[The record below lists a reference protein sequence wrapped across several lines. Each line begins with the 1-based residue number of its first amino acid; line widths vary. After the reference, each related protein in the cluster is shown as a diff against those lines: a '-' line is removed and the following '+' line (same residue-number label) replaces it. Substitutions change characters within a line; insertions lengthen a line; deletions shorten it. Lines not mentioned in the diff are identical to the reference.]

1 MVEIKI
7 RLTREND
14 LTILKVRKIIKKQL
28 LQIKENK
35 LQELVSTY
43 SQKDKNDFGNK
54 EYIQSGP
61 DSAVGKI
68 GSKTR
73 LAIPTINES
82 LLILIDLRILSDEY
96 GLITFKPVYKK
107 EVDLIH
113 ELGKELIEGPT
124 KVNQKTKIQPGQ
136 AVIKLQEWKYFLQ
149 EINNIQELEI
159 EDENEMPSLNSI
171 PSFKRILKFYYNKF
185 PITKIK
191 TIENEEFSFNILKP
205 SQGDLINLEQ
215 DRLSIT
221 LTTNIKEQFKIST
234 ILSHDKELFLS
245 FEEINTKTINN
256 NPVEITTKVKSK
268 FVEFLFKEK
277 QPRMNIINSIAK
289 SQKIML
295 TINCY
300 TKTVSK
306 LKLIPIKIE
315 NITDY
320 LYNLIDKETDFLI
333 SKGISLEVIDQV
345 IDRIEEIGNKN
356 KPDITLLKPET
367 NQEIDLLETNELETN
382 IQYGDVLIE
391 SIKIKIDDQ
400 LALNDQNLINKEI
413 KEGKNISPLKFWILK
428 PESLFLRGM
437 LNFKLIEKLL
447 EKNKFELELSI
458 QYKSPFIGKETI
470 KVPIILKNRK
480 AFLIQ
485 ELEKYMTHGAFQAM
499 KSQLLEVREE
509 ATYIQI
515 GNKKIKLK
523 LSKDQELNRGIIEA
537 KDNPKIKMILDD
549 LLLLY
554 PDLELEIEE

>member
-458 QYKSPFIGKETI
+458 QYKSPFIGKEII
-470 KVPIILKNRK
+470 KVQIILKNRK